1 MLHFDHHFLH
11 FAFKLSFPIFQNK
24 SYHLSGNNQVQAL
37 FSFFTYIISVLCTT
51 SVVSIIIPQ
60 REFSQRI
67 CLDLPKST
75 GQVGIQFSHSPT
87 NFCFDTQTV
96 LLKKI
101 HKPWGLCLCQS
112 LLHCSPLHAQPQTSF
127 KS

>member
-1 MLHFDHHFLH
+1 MQTEFLTPANQSTALLGGRKCYKILIIHWHFDHHLLN

-24 SYHLSGNNQVQAL
+24 SNHLSGTNQVQTQ

-75 GQVGIQFSHSPT
+75 GQVGIQFPLSPT
-87 NFCFDTQTV
+87 KFCFDTQTA
-96 LLKKI
+96 LLQKHI
-101 HKPWGLCLCQS
+101 
-112 LLHCSPLHAQPQTSF
+112 
-127 KS
+127 

>member
-1 MLHFDHHFLH
+1 MQTEFLTPANQSTALLGGRKCYKILIVHWHFDHHHLN

-24 SYHLSGNNQVQAL
+24 SYHLSGTNQVQAL

-75 GQVGIQFSHSPT
+75 WQVGIQFSLSPT

-96 LLKKI
+96 LLQK
-101 HKPWGLCLCQS
+101 H
-112 LLHCSPLHAQPQTSF
+112 T
-127 KS
+127 